1 MEGKKFLWMLKK
13 DLLSLWRH
21 PSRMIAM
28 LLFPIIMITLFGYGM
43 GGSIENVPIAI
54 AEQSDGNITNQT
66 LMAIKDMSLFEVKN
80 ISTDVNAIKEMV
92 NNGEVKAAIIL
103 PPNFDDMNSTQIK
116 TVVLYLDSSDQ
127 IASQAIVPA
136 TQQLFNQINAMVSAE
151 KLNLMEVQS
160 PGPGSSAS
168 NVTSTTGGLSSSS
181 SQYSSNSG
189 KNTPTNSKD
198 TTSKNGNSK
207 NTVKA
212 ATEIKDITTVKAAVS
227 GVTNGVNGI
236 VNSIN
241 LQVNKIYGDI
251 AYIDFLVPAILAMT
265 VMMSCMMGMGQS
277 IAGERETGELAR
289 LFMTPTSVATV
300 VGGKIFSK
308 LIIETF
314 KALILLAAAM
324 LLFGI
329 TINGNIFLAIGIL
342 ILGALT
348 FVGFGIMVSATAQTQ
363 EDYTQMVMP
372 FTMPMMFVSGVFYP
386 IETMPWIFQ
395 KIAYIAPLTYL
406 NDAMRGVMLKG
417 QGIGD
422 VWIDIVVL
430 LGFLIVFFALGV
442 VRFNRDV

>member
-13 DLLSLWRH
+13 DLLSLKRH

-28 LLFPIIMITLFGYGM
+28 FLFPIIMITLFGYGM
-43 GGSIENVPIAI
+43 GGSIENVPIVI
-54 AEQSDGNITNQT
+54 AEQSQGDITDQT
-66 LMAIKDMSLFEVKN
+66 LMAVKDMSLFEVKN
-80 ISTDVNAIKEMV
+80 ITTNVNAAKEMV
-92 NNGEVKAAIIL
+92 DNGEVKAAIIL
-103 PPNFDDMNSTQIK
+103 PQNYDDITSDQTK

-127 IASQAIVPA
+127 IASQTVVPA
-136 TQQLFNQINAMVSAE
+136 TQQLFSQISAEIGAE
-151 KLNLMEVQS
+151 KLASLQVQNTEN
-160 PGPGSSAS
+160 SSAS
-168 NVTSTTGGLSSSS
+168 STSVATELDNS
-181 SQYSSNSG
+181 SQESA
-189 KNTPTNSKD
+189 
-198 TTSKNGNSK
+198 
-207 NTVKA
+207 TVG
-212 ATEIKDITTVKAAVS
+212 VS
-227 GVTNGVNGI
+227 DSVNGI

-241 LQVNKIYGDI
+241 LQVNKIYGNI

-308 LIIETF
+308 LIIETV
-314 KALILLAAAM
+314 KALILLGAAI

-342 ILGALT
+342 VLGALT
-348 FVGFGIMVSATAQTQ
+348 FVGFGIMISATAQTQ
-363 EDYTQMVMP
+363 EDYTQLVMP

-417 QGIGD
+417 RGIGD
-422 VWIDIVVL
+422 IWVDILVL
-430 LGFLIVFFALGV
+430 VGFLIVFFALGV
-442 VRFNRDV
+442 IRFDRDV